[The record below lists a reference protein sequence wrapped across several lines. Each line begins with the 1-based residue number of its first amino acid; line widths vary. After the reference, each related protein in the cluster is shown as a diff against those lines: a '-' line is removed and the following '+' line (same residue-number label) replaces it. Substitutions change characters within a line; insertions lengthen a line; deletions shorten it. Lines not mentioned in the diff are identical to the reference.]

1 MVVKII
7 ALLLLCKQVQF
18 SERQRYM
25 SNDFPCWY
33 PVQIRFRDLDPLA
46 HVNNTVYFT
55 YFEEARSYYFDHL
68 ETWLNEWP
76 SREEHQEAESIVS
89 HPPHNPRI
97 QTRPDGSHYGI
108 LIKEVTC
115 TYLLPLVRS
124 DTVEV
129 GVRVVRVGRTSFI
142 MEHQIRDMN
151 EHERIFATGKSALVW
166 CNYLTGRPQLVP
178 PSLRFAFEQMEGY
191 EFPPPE
197 K

>member
-1 MVVKII
+1 
-7 ALLLLCKQVQF
+7 
-18 SERQRYM
+18 M
-25 SNDFPCWY
+25 SDDFPCWY

-68 ETWLNEWP
+68 ETRLNEWP
-76 SREEHQEAESIVS
+76 SREEHQEVESIVS

-115 TYLLPLVRS
+115 TYMLPLVRS

-129 GVRVVRVGRTSFI
+129 GVRVDRVGRTSFI
-142 MEHQIRDMN
+142 M
-151 EHERIFATGKSALVW
+151 
-166 CNYLTGRPQLVP
+166 
-178 PSLRFAFEQMEGY
+178 
-191 EFPPPE
+191 
-197 K
+197 